1 MALSNNPDEAHISPW
16 APYPKHVSE
25 QAGNALHFPLLLNPC
40 SSRDQRP
47 PQGTSQSSEAGT
59 PLGAPRCC
67 HVSHTV
73 CHTEHRACNTLSSKA
88 TVVCFGLLF
97 SFLFALGW
105 EKKIPFH
112 LGKMWK
118 PLSQAIISSGRGK
131 FPQRLDQALVI
142 GMAPCCCA
150 RSGSHCLWDS

>member
-1 MALSNNPDEAHISPW
+1 MKPIFPPEHHIPNVSVSRQAMLYVSP
-16 APYPKHVSE
+16 S
-25 QAGNALHFPLLLNPC
+25 C
-40 SSRDQRP
+40 STHAAQGIRDT

-73 CHTEHRACNTLSSKA
+73 CHTEHRACNILSSKA

-131 FPQRLDQALVI
+131 FPQCLDQALAI
-142 GMAPCCCA
+142 GMAPCCCS